1 MVTRCTLAGRS
12 RFLSEASRS
21 PARPTST
28 LARPRSWI
36 IVVLLVGA
44 GAAALAAAYIVR
56 GSAVDVATVKAAPL
70 QQTVVVSGR
79 VLTPAKVSAGATITG
94 RVESVG
100 VDEGDHVQ
108 GGQLLIQLE
117 RAELSAALAQ
127 AQANEAA
134 AATRLRQWSDVDVT
148 NAQQQLRQAEANE
161 QVARR
166 NADRQ
171 EQLVSQG
178 FVGQAAVDEAR
189 RALEVA
195 RSQLEAARAT
205 AAASAPTGSAR
216 RQIEN
221 QLAVAQAARQSAAA
235 KLAQTRIVAPAAA
248 VVLERNVEPGDIVQP
263 GKALLTLAL
272 DGPVRLTALVDEKNL
287 ALLRVGQRARVSADA
302 FPAQRFDARLEY
314 VSPGVDVQRGTVE
327 AKFSIPA
334 PPAFLR
340 ADMTVSIDIA
350 VAEKSDAIVIPAG
363 AVRDP
368 QTPDPWVLVLQDGRT
383 ARRPVQMGARTTSA
397 IEVTTGL
404 VPGEQVVIA
413 PGVEPGARA
422 RAR

>member
-1 MVTRCTLAGRS
+1 M
-12 RFLSEASRS
+12 
-21 PARPTST
+21 
-28 LARPRSWI
+28 ARPRSWI
-36 IVVLLVGA
+36 IVVLLLGA

-205 AAASAPTGSAR
+205 AAASAPAGSAR

-327 AKFSIPA
+327 AKFSIAA